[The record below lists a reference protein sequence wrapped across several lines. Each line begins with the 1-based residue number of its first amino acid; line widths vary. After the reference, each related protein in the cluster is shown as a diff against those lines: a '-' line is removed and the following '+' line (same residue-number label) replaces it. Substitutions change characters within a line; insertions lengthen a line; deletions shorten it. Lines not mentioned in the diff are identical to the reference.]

1 MTKEMKFAENVQGT
15 LTSTPSSAKTAI
27 LSIDLQDLQDIAH
40 SLEGEE
46 CISQVARFADFPE
59 DDSTKELAVMATLRF
74 YSNVRYLVERINEI
88 ANKARNNNQKEN

>member
-1 MTKEMKFAENVQGT
+1 MPNLMKFAENVQGT

-46 CISQVARFADFPE
+46 CISQVARFADFPG
-59 DDSTKELAVMATLRF
+59 DDSTKELAIMATLRF
-74 YSNVRYLVERINEI
+74 YSNVRYLVERINEVV
-88 ANKARNNNQKEN
+88 NKATKNQQNEN